1 MSWMAWTWPTATFFG
16 AIFTALVAMT
26 VFELR
31 HPTVRRKGW
40 LPLVTTRGD
49 RFFISLL
56 GSAFIHI
63 VWLALSDVDIL
74 VASALSIVY
83 ALLVMN
89 RG

>member
-1 MSWMAWTWPTATFFG
+1 MAWTWPTAIFFV
-16 AIFTALVAMT
+16 AIIASLIAMT
-26 VFELR
+26 LFELWR
-31 HPTVRRKGW
+31 PTVPSKGW
-40 LPLVTTRGD
+40 LPVTTTRGD

-63 VWLALSDVDIL
+63 LVLALTDVHIL
-74 VASALSIVY
+74 IASSLSVVY